1 MIPRIR
7 SVHPLPDRVL
17 SVQFDDGQRVL
28 YNTSAD
34 LAFTGY
40 DVFSIA
46 PGLFARAKLD
56 KSRQYVEWT
65 ESVYVSAELIYENG
79 QIVEE

>member
-1 MIPRIR
+1 MRRIN
-7 SVHPLPDRVL
+7 HIEPLPELTL
-17 SVQFDDGQRVL
+17 SIVFDDGQRVL
-28 YNTSAD
+28 YNPSAD

-79 QIVEE
+79 QIVEEC